1 MVETPLITKAFLL
14 TAVSKKA
21 AHFSLFV
28 KIYFENS
35 YKKLGP
41 AFLRDP
47 DFLNLVT
54 LAIALPVSCFFDA
67 AGGIDFAAYQRFL
80 TPLGLILHRNY
91 ATLN

>member
-54 LAIALPVSCFFDA
+54 LAYRQVVFEFVTHSETADEAPGTASPPGPGSPAALP
-67 AGGIDFAAYQRFL
+67 
-80 TPLGLILHRNY
+80 PP
-91 ATLN
+91 